1 MFEVIIASLGY
12 TGGVLCNKLALSKYK
27 VPVMR
32 LLPIQFFFLVVLT
45 MPFLKKWGAVPNFSV
60 FMTWQYIGLFV
71 LMIATAITWNT
82 FYAKGIQKEDL
93 HEFELIMLLSPIVT
107 IIFATIF
114 LPSERSWSVFIP
126 GLIASGALLV
136 TRFRKHHITIGTTAW
151 GTIIAMV
158 LISFE
163 AILIK
168 ELLNIFSPVT
178 LYFVRT
184 FFVAVCFA
192 LIYRPKVLSVNR
204 DAFAIIIFS
213 AMFGVIQMVLK
224 FVGFKNLGVIET
236 TMILVLGP
244 FMVYSVS
251 SAIFKEKLYKRD
263 LFAAVVVV
271 LCILYVQFWR

>member
-12 TGGVLCNKLALSKYK
+12 TGGVLCDKLALSKYK

-32 LLPIQFFFLVVLT
+32 FLPINFFFLAALT
-45 MPFLKKWGAVPNFSV
+45 APFLKKWGALPNFSV
-60 FMTWQYIGLFV
+60 FLTWQYIGLFV
-71 LMIATAITWNT
+71 LMVVTAITWNT
-82 FYAKGIQKEDL
+82 FYAKGIQKENL

-136 TRFRKHHITIGTTAW
+136 TRFRKHHITIGATAW
-151 GTIIAMV
+151 RTIMAMV

-184 FFVAVCFA
+184 LIVAVCFV
-192 LIYRPKVLSVNR
+192 LIYRPKVLSVSR
-204 DAFAIIIFS
+204 DAFAMIIFS

-244 FMVYSVS
+244 FMVYSMS

-263 LFAAVVVV
+263 LFAAVVVI